1 MTIQQKVERIIDH
14 AVYGARYL
22 GDTRALRIAKKIHLL
37 YQKEIVKEKKEMM
50 EEFIKFMKGK
60 IIDMPVG
67 SGFPLVI
74 KEGHLRNLFA
84 HKKLDKNI

>member
-1 MTIQQKVERIIDH
+1 MNIKLKVVNILLDFCKYEKIGIDE
-14 AVYGARYL
+14 
-22 GDTRALRIAKKIHLL
+22 AKEAIHLL